1 MFADGMTLITE
12 VLEHMKKLLEEV
24 ETFSEDIEMKFG
36 TDKCSHDY
44 KWERR
49 LSKQTNK
56 KKKKKKLE
64 LLEKE
69 LEIVDEYKYLG

>member
-12 VLEHMKKLLEEV
+12 ILEHMQKLLEEV

-36 TDKCSHDY
+36 TDKCSYDY

-49 LSKQTNK
+49 LSKK
-56 KKKKKKLE
+56 KKKKKKNRIIR
-64 LLEKE
+64 KRT
-69 LEIVDEYKYLG
+69 GNSG